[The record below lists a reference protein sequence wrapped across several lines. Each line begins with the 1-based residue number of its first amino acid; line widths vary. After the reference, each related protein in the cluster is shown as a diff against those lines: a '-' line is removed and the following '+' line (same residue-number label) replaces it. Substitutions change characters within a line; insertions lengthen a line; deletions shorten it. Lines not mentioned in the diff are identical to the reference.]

1 MMTMLG
7 MSNSFLGAIDEI
19 EDGHF
24 LSLLPLREEI
34 RVADRDTAERRIANQ
49 ASPAKPE
56 VADYTGKP
64 PALPGVYQ

>member
-1 MMTMLG
+1 MAATLLG
-7 MSNSFLGAIDEI
+7 SNSFLGAIDEI
-19 EDGHF
+19 EDGHL

-56 VADYTGKP
+56 A
-64 PALPGVYQ
+64 